1 MTDAG
6 FVPLGRPEMVALRC
20 IVCGREYDVEHT
32 TAERAARQMSDGA
45 MVEYAE
51 PVPWVRAVFP
61 DGRTAGSCT
70 SHTDD
75 EVRTAWVLTGWK
87 LTEEEP

>member
-1 MTDAG
+1 VTDAG
-6 FVPLGRPEMVALRC
+6 FVTPGPSRVIPLRC
-20 IVCGREYDVEHT
+20 IVCGREYDVEHAV
-32 TAERAARQMSDGA
+32 AERAARQMSDGA

-51 PVPWVRAVFP
+51 PVPWVRALFS

-75 EVRTAWVLTGWK
+75 EVRTAWVLTEWK
-87 LTEEEP
+87 LTEEAP